1 MPDDHKMPLERSAAE
16 QNAERQH
23 RDHIAAGLAKQK
35 EILMAM
41 TAEQKLKIAFAMRRT
56 AMGLKTAWL
65 KQIHPDW
72 SEQEVQAEVR
82 RIFLNAR
89 T

>member
-1 MPDDHKMPLERSAAE
+1 
-16 QNAERQH
+16 
-23 RDHIAAGLAKQK
+23 
-35 EILMAM
+35 M
-41 TAEQKLKIAFAMRRT
+41 TAEQKLNIAFYMRCT
-56 AMGLKTAWL
+56 AMELKTSWL
-65 KQIHPDW
+65 RQIHPDW